1 MMVGSRSENHK
12 ITAYS
17 CSMIV
22 NHVGLCVSD
31 LQPSLRFYEGLGFEH
46 DTTRDLQ
53 PPDALTGQLLG
64 IEPPVGLTAVYLR
77 RDEFTLELLHYG
89 RPDNPAPGARP
100 MNQPGLT
107 HLSFTVGDLDATIE
121 QVRALGGEVV
131 ESSNIGPAVMVRD
144 PDGQLLELLRKR

>member
-12 ITAYS
+12 TTAYS

-53 PPDALTGQLLG
+53 PPDAVTGQLLG

-77 RDEFTLELLHYG
+77 RDEFTLELLHYR

>member
-1 MMVGSRSENHK
+1 
-12 ITAYS
+12 
-17 CSMIV
+17 
-22 NHVGLCVSD
+22 
-31 LQPSLRFYEGLGFEH
+31 
-46 DTTRDLQ
+46 
-53 PPDALTGQLLG
+53 
-64 IEPPVGLTAVYLR
+64 
-77 RDEFTLELLHYG
+77 
-89 RPDNPAPGARP
+89 